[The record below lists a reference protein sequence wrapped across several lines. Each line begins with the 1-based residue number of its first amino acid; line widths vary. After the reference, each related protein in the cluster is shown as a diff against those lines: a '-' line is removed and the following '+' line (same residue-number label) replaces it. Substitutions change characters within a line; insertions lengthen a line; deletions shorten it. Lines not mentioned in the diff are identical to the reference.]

1 MMIIAFTDENAGI
14 YDSSLYTS
22 IFIFYQSMWL
32 LGCLV
37 FDNEVVCI
45 KNLELVGVMLIEV
58 SNRHTHYPIVVAGNI
73 CDLIYVDCI
82 IVVVVGIP
90 LWAVFLVESELLVSL
105 REI

>member
-1 MMIIAFTDENAGI
+1 
-14 YDSSLYTS
+14 
-22 IFIFYQSMWL
+22 MWL

-37 FDNEVVCI
+37 SDNEVVCI
-45 KNLELVGVMLIEV
+45 KYLELIGVMLIEV

-82 IVVVVGIP
+82 IVVIVGI
-90 LWAVFLVESELLVSL
+90 LLRIISLVESELLVSL